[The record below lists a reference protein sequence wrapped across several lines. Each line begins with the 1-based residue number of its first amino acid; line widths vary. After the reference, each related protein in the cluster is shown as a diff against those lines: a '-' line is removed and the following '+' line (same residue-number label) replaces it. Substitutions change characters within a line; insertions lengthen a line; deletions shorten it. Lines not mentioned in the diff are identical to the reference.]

1 MAPGGSCGRGSKKGD
16 VMPEPCG
23 RTFDEALLS
32 GYLDRALVQGDAQ
45 RVRLHLEDCARCRAE
60 VEDLRAMREVTMSS
74 TFETP
79 RDDEWSETPRTESG
93 RLLVGLGW
101 PLVTAWGVLLAGY
114 VLWGTW
120 QETENLVERLLL
132 LGGVTGFAMLF
143 VGGLLDRLKAAKTD
157 RYTEVHK

>member
-1 MAPGGSCGRGSKKGD
+1 
-16 VMPEPCG
+16 
-23 RTFDEALLS
+23 
-32 GYLDRALVQGDAQ
+32 
-45 RVRLHLEDCARCRAE
+45 
-60 VEDLRAMREVTMSS
+60 MSS

>member
-1 MAPGGSCGRGSKKGD
+1 
-16 VMPEPCG
+16 MPEPCG

-32 GYLDRALVQGDAQ
+32 GYVDRALVQRDGQ
-45 RVRLHLEDCARCRAE
+45 RVRLHLEQCAVCRAV
-60 VEDLRAMREVTMSS
+60 VEDLRAVREATMTT

-79 RDDEWSETPRTESG
+79 RDDEWSETPRAESS

-132 LGGVTGFAMLF
+132 LGGVTGFGLLF
-143 VGGLLDRLKAAKTD
+143 FGVLLDRLKAAKTD
-157 RYTEVHK
+157 RYREVHR

>member
-32 GYLDRALVQGDAQ
+32 GYVDRALVHRDGQ
-45 RVRLHLEDCARCRAE
+45 RVRVHLEHCAECRAV
-60 VEDLRAMREVTMSS
+60 VEDLQATREATMTS

-79 RDDEWSETPRTESG
+79 PDDEWPETPRTESS

-101 PLVTAWGVLLAGY
+101 PLVTAWGVLLTGY
-114 VLWGTW
+114 VLWGIW
-120 QETENLVERLLL
+120 QETANLVGRLLL
-132 LGGVTGFAMLF
+132 LGGVTGFGMLF
-143 VGGLLDRLKAAKTD
+143 LGVLLDRLNAAKTD
-157 RYTEVHK
+157 RYREVHK